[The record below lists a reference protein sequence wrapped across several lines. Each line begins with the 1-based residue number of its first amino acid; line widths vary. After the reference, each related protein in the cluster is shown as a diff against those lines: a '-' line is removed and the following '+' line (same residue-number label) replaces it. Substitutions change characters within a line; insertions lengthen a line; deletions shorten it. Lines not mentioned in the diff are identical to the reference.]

1 MARTVPPVIVFLVLL
16 WPLLIFA
23 GNYTELVFEG
33 SDTAFNTVASYF
45 SNPMIFIPQGTYHL
59 WFLQYLSLITF
70 SSLLL
75 GLAFQKLPELSKQIS
90 NRFSWIITKPIIR
103 ILLFAGCMSAISFWM
118 GPYVMSHRF
127 SFIPDV
133 KIFIFYFF
141 FYIIG
146 WILFKSEHLLDHLMR
161 FDWVCFITGLV
172 LTCIHFLSMSSVSLE
187 INILLNSILVWLLI
201 FGITG
206 LFMRSGSR
214 YSKLMRYILDA
225 SYWVY
230 LMHLFFTLIIPSFIV
245 DWPLPATLK
254 SLFVLTSTGLICFVS
269 YHYLVRGSFIGK
281 FLNGRKYSRKLADIK
296 HEEKS
301 TQLKPTLDR

>member
-1 MARTVPPVIVFLVLL
+1 
-16 WPLLIFA
+16 
-23 GNYTELVFEG
+23 
-33 SDTAFNTVASYF
+33 
-45 SNPMIFIPQGTYHL
+45 
-59 WFLQYLSLITF
+59 
-70 SSLLL
+70 
-75 GLAFQKLPELSKQIS
+75 
-90 NRFSWIITKPIIR
+90 
-103 ILLFAGCMSAISFWM
+103 MSAISFWM

-141 FYIIG
+141 FYVIG

-230 LMHLFFTLIIPSFIV
+230 LMHLFVTLIIPSFIV

-254 SLFVLTSTGLICFVS
+254 SLFVLTSAGLICFVS